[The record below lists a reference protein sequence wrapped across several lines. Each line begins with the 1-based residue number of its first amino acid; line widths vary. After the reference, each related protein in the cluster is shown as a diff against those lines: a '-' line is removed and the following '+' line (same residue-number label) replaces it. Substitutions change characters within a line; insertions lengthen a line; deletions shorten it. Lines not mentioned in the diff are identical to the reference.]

1 MLAMSLFG
9 DGEHALFN
17 EHSRIV
23 DGFKQKSDPPSIVAL
38 AFYLPGPALKR
49 ALLDLDVI
57 ARTQRGRFKPH
68 KPILRAPRANAGDNL
83 LINRN
88 RCPAGAHHREH
99 SSRVAHG
106 LQLFARTEASEEIS
120 GEERFDHAP
129 PAPPDEPLFPK
140 LRQEN
145 FGAKRAEI
153 VCRKRLSTRL
163 RMDNEPV
170 ALLPTIHLE
179 GRRAS
184 SPLRA
189 ETCAPP
195 KRNSKTQANSSIAR
209 ERPVEDLFRR
219 CI

>member
-1 MLAMSLFG
+1 MSLFS
-9 DGEHALFN
+9 DREHALFD

-23 DGFKQKSDPPSIVAL
+23 DGFKQKSDTPGIVAL

-88 RCPAGAHHREH
+88 RCPASAYHREH

-106 LQLFARTEASEEIS
+106 LQLFAGTEASEEIS
-120 GEERFDHAP
+120 GKERFDHGP
-129 PAPPDEPLFPK
+129 PATPDNPLFAK
-140 LRQEN
+140 LRQKN
-145 FGAKRAEI
+145 FRAKRADI
-153 VCRKRLSTRL
+153 VCRKRLSTRF

-189 ETCAPP
+189 ETCA
-195 KRNSKTQANSSIAR
+195 
-209 ERPVEDLFRR
+209 RR
-219 CI
+219 KKQQDTGQFFD